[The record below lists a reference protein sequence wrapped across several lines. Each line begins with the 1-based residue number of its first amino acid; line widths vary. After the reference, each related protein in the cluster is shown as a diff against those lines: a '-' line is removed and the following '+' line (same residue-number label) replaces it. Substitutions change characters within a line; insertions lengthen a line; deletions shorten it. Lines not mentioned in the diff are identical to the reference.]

1 MKNQNVLVLAIAVAL
16 VATSVASVK
25 PFGGQSLK
33 LLVIGGRI
41 NVDDD
46 NMEVISDVEKIDI
59 SKEGSEGSNCVKPQ
73 DYPIKNMAFSAS
85 NLKGNFC
92 VQFCILLKPCC

>member
-1 MKNQNVLVLAIAVAL
+1 MTNQNVLVLAIAVAL
-16 VATSVASVK
+16 VGTSVASIK
-25 PFGGQSLK
+25 PFGGQKLK

-59 SKEGSEGSNCVKPQ
+59 SKDGSEGSNCVKPQ

-85 NLKGNFC
+85 NLQGYFC
-92 VQFCILLKPCC
+92 VQFCLLLKLCC

>member
-1 MKNQNVLVLAIAVAL
+1 MLNLNVPVLAIAVAL

-41 NVDDD
+41 NVDED

-92 VQFCILLKPCC
+92 VQFCIL

>member
-1 MKNQNVLVLAIAVAL
+1 MLNLNVPVLAIAVAL
-16 VATSVASVK
+16 VATSVASIK

-41 NVDDD
+41 NVDDN

-59 SKEGSEGSNCVKPQ
+59 SKEGSEGSNR
-73 DYPIKNMAFSAS
+73 AHEAS
-85 NLKGNFC
+85 EGCDKRAELF
-92 VQFCILLKPCC
+92 LL